1 MLERRLKTSPTIS
14 ARSRRRALPGAHE
27 PASTAVDA
35 GADGLSAGSGGRRLT
50 RRWLRLL
57 GDVWYAAV
65 ALLSEP
71 VSRLSKVGALW
82 RMGVRR
88 RCGDRPDESLTLAS
102 SPGSIRGSAILW
114 IGRKRHRHHSPWPR
128 MTAWKGTTGVITT
141 CGITR
146 RWWRVRRLASA
157 ARLPCAWPLT
167 APRCLFKAAT
177 PAATPKRS
185 RRSRMGAARS
195 SPTPLGATGGTRNPA
210 RRPRI
215 SPYRGIA

>member
-1 MLERRLKTSPTIS
+1 MLERRLETFSAYQRAIS
-14 ARSRRRALPGAHE
+14 TQSLTRRTRTGQHGRRR
-27 PASTAVDA
+27 

-128 MTAWKGTTGVITT
+128 MTAWKGTTGVIAT

-146 RWWRVRRLASA
+146 RW
-157 ARLPCAWPLT
+157 
-167 APRCLFKAAT
+167 
-177 PAATPKRS
+177 
-185 RRSRMGAARS
+185 
-195 SPTPLGATGGTRNPA
+195 
-210 RRPRI
+210 
-215 SPYRGIA
+215 